1 MEKNNTKKEILLSAL
16 DLFSYQGYE
25 ATSISQIASAVGI
38 KKASLYSHYE
48 SKKSILDALINEVL
62 EQYNINSFFSKKDEL
77 PTTID
82 EVIDMIK
89 AQIKYIIHDPFIS
102 KARKMLVIEQFKN
115 EELAKL
121 QTKQNYTDI
130 LAFFTL
136 ILENMKN
143 KGVIRGDDI
152 QIMAIELSLPINVL
166 INLCDREVEREGEVM
181 ELVDRH
187 LRTFFNI
194 YGN

>member
-1 MEKNNTKKEILLSAL
+1 
-16 DLFSYQGYE
+16 
-25 ATSISQIASAVGI
+25 
-38 KKASLYSHYE
+38 
-48 SKKSILDALINEVL
+48 
-62 EQYNINSFFSKKDEL
+62 
-77 PTTID
+77 
-82 EVIDMIK
+82 MIK